1 MKDLRKNY
9 LQSLYSKKKSCKT
22 NGYEKNSC
30 SQASRR
36 LFSSWSELGGGLG
49 EEQKGARSPAL
60 FSCHASPQSPVHNG
74 KIAAAGPGKERRR
87 QGTWLECMHSPKDI
101 ACTTGQ

>member
-1 MKDLRKNY
+1 MAMKRIHV
-9 LQSLYSKKKSCKT
+9 
-22 NGYEKNSC
+22 
-30 SQASRR
+30 AR
-36 LFSSWSELGGGLG
+36 LPDVFFLLGRELGGGLG

-87 QGTWLECMHSPKDI
+87 QGTWLECMHSPKYI